1 MKKLD
6 FKGLVCPQPVIKT
19 KEYLE
24 NNPETLDISIVVDNN
39 AASENVS
46 RFLSNQGFSVKIKK
60 VSKGFEL
67 SGVRENN
74 PGISRNFEE
83 KQENNENK
91 HDILIMFSGLSMG
104 SGNIELGK
112 KLMVNFIKTLPEM
125 GSSLWRVVFV
135 NESVKFTA
143 ENSELIETFEILEK
157 QGTSIL
163 VCGTCLEYFGIMDK
177 KKVGET
183 TNMLDIVTSLEVSNK
198 VINY

>member
-19 KEYLE
+19 KEYIE

-46 RFLSNQGFSVKIKK
+46 RFLSNQGFSVKIKE

-91 HDILIMFSGLSMG
+91 HDILIMFSSLSMG

-143 ENSELIETFEILEK
+143 ENSELIETLESLEK

-177 KKVGET
+177 KKIGET